1 MEIKYTTK
9 YNIGDEVWVK
19 HYNIDR
25 YPIKTVISKLKIHS
39 IDLYVNNGG
48 KIVESYY
55 FAECYE
61 RCYIANTIEESFDF
75 EYAILRE
82 NQIEDVI
89 NFHKGELNIDVE
101 WIQ

>member
-19 HYNIDR
+19 HYVLQ
-25 YPIKTVISKLKIHS
+25 YPIKTIISKLKIHS

-48 KIVESYY
+48 KIEESYY
-55 FAECYE
+55 FAECYG
-61 RCYIANTIEESFDF
+61 RCYIANTVEESFDK

-82 NQIEDVI
+82 DQIEDVI
-89 NFHKGELNIDVE
+89 DFHKRELDIDVE
-101 WIQ
+101 WIK

>member
-19 HYNIDR
+19 HYTANF
-25 YPIKTVISKLKIHS
+25 PWKTIISKLKIHS
-39 IDLYVNNGG
+39 IDLHINNEG
-48 KIVESYY
+48 KAVESYY
-55 FAECYE
+55 FNECYE
-61 RCYIANTIEESFDF
+61 RSYIANTIEESFDF

-82 NQIEDVI
+82 DQIEDVI

>member
-19 HYNIDR
+19 HYADERTYKKI
-25 YPIKTVISKLKIHS
+25 ISKVKILA
-39 IDLYVNNGG
+39 IDLHINEKGEM
-48 KIVESYY
+48 KESY
-55 FAECYE
+55 FVDKCYN
-61 RCYIANTIEESFDF
+61 RCYIANTIEGSFDIEF
-75 EYAILRE
+75 PILRE
-82 NQIEDVI
+82 DQIEDVI